1 MVTSRHVL
9 LIEDEPNIMEAM
21 RFFLSRD
28 GWEVS
33 CHGDG
38 ASALDAVLRHAPDIV
53 VLDVMLPGRSGFEVL
68 ADLRADARTAA
79 LPVLVLTA
87 KGQARDRLRAE
98 ELGTSDFMTKPFS
111 NAEVR
116 DRLQRLLGNGAA

>member
-1 MVTSRHVL
+1 MERHLL

-28 GWEVS
+28 GWHVS

-38 ASALDAVLRHAPDIV
+38 RTAVDAVHRHAPDVV
-53 VLDVMLPGRSGFEVL
+53 VLDVMLPGRSGFDIL
-68 ADLRADARTAA
+68 ADLRSDPRTRA

-98 ELGTSDFMTKPFS
+98 ELGSSDFMTKPFS
-111 NAEVR
+111 NTEVR
-116 DRLQRLLGNGAA
+116 DRLARLLLDGSD